1 MQSGPGYQGHLW
13 PGTSLGTSLSEPP
26 SSPYNFLRAVAS
38 IDSRISLFQT
48 FTFQRNAPVRRL
60 HLGAFFC
67 CAQL

>member
-1 MQSGPGYQGHLW
+1 MQSDPGYRGHIW
-13 PGTSLGTSLSEPP
+13 PETSLSEPP
-26 SSPYNFLRAVAS
+26 SSPFDFLRAVAS
-38 IDSRISLFQT
+38 IASRISLFQT